1 MAGIRGAL
9 RRPDVF
15 DWLSFALIVTVVA
28 LALSWWSKF
37 PVHMDTGYHM
47 AVTAGYARAGGI
59 ALHSFWEFAPAGRA
73 QLYPPLLHVIMYA
86 FTGLG
91 LSATTTARLVTFAA
105 FPLLLLSGSYGMR
118 KMFSSRSAF
127 YTVVLLASC
136 YLLFWH
142 SAVESA
148 ASLVLIL
155 TPLIFVAVD
164 RNRKVAAAFLLALAL
179 YSHLTLGHLVAF
191 GLLIYAIHRREMFKE
206 ILIVLVGAY
215 LLWLP
220 WGIQILMH
228 YKSLSFDQG
237 GGAGGITV
245 HLLIWLVALA
255 GFVYCY
261 FKKEKYYLLPSFLL
275 GLVPMVFFY
284 PDRFWNAHVFL
295 PLAMLGGV
303 ALSGLHG
310 YLGDKVRLA
319 VKDRNVRR
327 VFVTAMMAVP
337 VVLFLFVDPV
347 YASGGGMG
355 GGPPGA
361 LRQTVGQ
368 QGVQAAAQG
377 ATQQQLPAQPPGLG
391 TGGPPPQGAPAGSPP
406 GQGGQT
412 GTGTQVGPSALG
424 GAAPGQGGPGG
435 GAPGG
440 GSGLH
445 STRTTI
451 ASLVGSGGAGQ
462 QSLSGSSL
470 ISSDVLA
477 LSKLIEKNSTRD
489 EIVSV
494 QDGSLG
500 NLLTGLTGRP
510 STSGMFHEVAA
521 DSGGATGAS
530 SNAAL
535 LVVSRGGMGGGQAQA
550 TAYAATP
557 GQAAAGGP
565 TAQATSSVNT
575 SKYVLVGSAGSYTLY
590 RSKSKGTS
598 ATVSGTVIPWYIVFS
613 LLALALAA
621 ILIDWFRPPRSDAS
635 PDETR
640 VAAPEP
646 HIGGDTFPRN
656 PGEQNCVLVIVPC
669 FNEEASIRRVV
680 VELKRCAPF
689 ADVLVIDDGSSD
701 RTGEV
706 ARAAGAMVLT
716 HPRNQGV
723 GAAMRSGS
731 TYATAQGYLFAVRV
745 DGDGQHDP
753 RYIASLLRPL
763 IGGAADVSIGSRFLG
778 TDGYKPPFARRIGTM
793 VLSSTVSLATGRV
806 TRDTTSGFRAM
817 NRRALNFL
825 IWSYP
830 DEHPEP
836 ESLVLMHQNGLRWEE
851 VPVVM
856 RSRSNGTSSIRG
868 LGGGA
873 RFVAGALSRIALDL
887 LVARPSP
894 GPARV

>member
-28 LALSWWSKF
+28 LALSYWSKF

-164 RNRKVAAAFLLALAL
+164 RNRKVATAFLLALAL

-347 YASGGGMG
+347 YASGGGMS

-361 LRQTVGQ
+361 VRQAVGQ

-406 GQGGQT
+406 GQGEQT
-412 GTGTQVGPSALG
+412 GTGTQVGPPALG
-424 GAAPGQGGPGG
+424 VAAPGQGVPGG
-435 GAPGG
+435 GSPGG

-550 TAYAATP
+550 T
-557 GQAAAGGP
+557 
-565 TAQATSSVNT
+565 
-575 SKYVLVGSAGSYTLY
+575 
-590 RSKSKGTS
+590 
-598 ATVSGTVIPWYIVFS
+598 
-613 LLALALAA
+613 
-621 ILIDWFRPPRSDAS
+621 
-635 PDETR
+635 
-640 VAAPEP
+640 
-646 HIGGDTFPRN
+646 
-656 PGEQNCVLVIVPC
+656 GEQNCVLVIVPC

-830 DEHPEP
+830 DEYPEP

>member
-28 LALSWWSKF
+28 LALSYWSKF

-164 RNRKVAAAFLLALAL
+164 RNRKVATAFLLALAL

-361 LRQTVGQ
+361 VRQAVGQ

-406 GQGGQT
+406 GQGEQT
-412 GTGTQVGPSALG
+412 GTGTQVGPPALG
-424 GAAPGQGGPGG
+424 VAAPGQGVPGG
-435 GAPGG
+435 GSPGG

-535 LVVSRGGMGGGQAQA
+535 LVVSRGGMGGGQAPA
-550 TAYAATP
+550 T
-557 GQAAAGGP
+557 
-565 TAQATSSVNT
+565 
-575 SKYVLVGSAGSYTLY
+575 
-590 RSKSKGTS
+590 
-598 ATVSGTVIPWYIVFS
+598 
-613 LLALALAA
+613 
-621 ILIDWFRPPRSDAS
+621 
-635 PDETR
+635 
-640 VAAPEP
+640 
-646 HIGGDTFPRN
+646 
-656 PGEQNCVLVIVPC
+656 GEQNCVLVIVPC

-763 IGGAADVSIGSRFLG
+763 IGGADDVSIGSRFLG

-830 DEHPEP
+830 DEYPEP

>member
-1 MAGIRGAL
+1 MDRMRSAL

-15 DWLSFALIVTVVA
+15 DWLSFALIATVVA

-47 AVTAGYARAGGI
+47 AVTAGYARADGI

-86 FTGLG
+86 FTRLG
-91 LSATTTARLVTFAA
+91 LSATTTARLVTFVA
-105 FPLLLLSGSYGMR
+105 FPLLLLSGWYGMR

-164 RNRKVAAAFLLALAL
+164 RNRKVAAAMLLALAL

-191 GLLIYAIHRREMFKE
+191 ALLIYAIYRREMFKE
-206 ILIVLVGAY
+206 IAIVLVGAY

-237 GGAGGITV
+237 GAGGMTV
-245 HLLIWLVALA
+245 HLLIWVVALA

-337 VVLFLFVDPV
+337 VVLFLLVDPV

-355 GGPPGA
+355 GGPPGGTRQA
-361 LRQTVGQ
+361 LQQ
-368 QGVQAAAQG
+368 QGLQAAAQPG
-377 ATQQQLPAQPPGLG
+377 TTQQQLPAQPPTGAPPSGGAPPALPQG
-391 TGGPPPQGAPAGSPP
+391 AGGQAATGMQGGPP
-406 GQGGQT
+406 
-412 GTGTQVGPSALG
+412 ALG

-435 GAPGG
+435 S
-440 GSGLH
+440 SGLH
-445 STRTTI
+445 STKTTI
-451 ASLVGSGGAGQ
+451 ASLIGSSGAGQ
-462 QSLSGSSL
+462 QSLGGSSL
-470 ISSDVLA
+470 ISADVLA
-477 LSKLIEKNSTRD
+477 LSEFIEKNSTRD
-489 EIVSV
+489 EIISV

-510 STSGMFHEVAA
+510 STGGMFHEVAA

-550 TAYAATP
+550 DSYASAP
-557 GQAAAGGP
+557 GLALAGAP
-565 TAQATSSVNT
+565 TAQATSSVDT
-575 SKYVLVGSAGSYTLY
+575 SKYVLVGTAGSYTLY
-590 RSKSKGTS
+590 RSKSKG
-598 ATVSGTVIPWYIVFS
+598 ATAAVSGTVIPWYIVFS

-621 ILIDWFRPPRSDAS
+621 ILIDWFRPPISDDS

-646 HIGGDTFPRN
+646 YNGGCWPRD

-669 FNEEASIRRVV
+669 FNEEASIGRVV
-680 VELKRCAPF
+680 QELKRCAPF

-701 RTGEV
+701 RTGEA

-723 GAAMRSGS
+723 GAAMRSGG
-731 TYATAQGYLFAVRV
+731 TYATGQGYLFAVQV

-793 VLSSTVSLATGRV
+793 VLSSTISLATGRL

-825 IWSYP
+825 IWTYP
-830 DEHPEP
+830 DEYPEP

-856 RSRSNGTSSIRG
+856 RSRSNGASSIRG
-868 LGGGA
+868 LGGGT
-873 RFVAGALSRIALDL
+873 RFMAGALSRIALDL
-887 LVARPSP
+887 LGTRPSP